1 MKNLRSRYTLA
12 LAALSLCIGA
22 SALAQTTVAAT
33 VGTTNPT
40 TTTSTPP
47 PATQRVPRGFVTD
60 LAKASLAKQG
70 ITNPTKAQ
78 LAAESKAIAAQ
89 RAQGKGWG
97 VIAQSLGLNLGQV
110 VSAANQA
117 RHEARKD
124 HDKRGDDKDGK
135 GNHGKHHE
143 GDHGGKNKS
152 EHKTTSTMNGTTPTG
167 AQTGQGGN
175 HGAGGGGHSG
185 GGGGKGK

>member
-1 MKNLRSRYTLA
+1 MKNLRDPIALA
-12 LAALSLCIGA
+12 LTALALCMGA
-22 SALAQTTVAAT
+22 SAQAQTTVAAT
-33 VGTTNPT
+33 VGTMNPT
-40 TTTSTPP
+40 TGTTAGVTVVTGSATGPGTGVTAP
-47 PATQRVPRGFVTD
+47 TTQRVPKGFVTD

-117 RHEARKD
+117 RRDARKD
-124 HDKRGDDKDGK
+124 QDKRGDDKDGK
-135 GNHGKHHE
+135 GKHGK
-143 GDHGGKNKS
+143 N
-152 EHKTTSTMNGTTPTG
+152 
-167 AQTGQGGN
+167 QGGGASTGHSGS
-175 HGAGGGGHSG
+175 HGSG